1 MLDVITEEDVR
12 RAKKKHNK
20 DFHFT
25 YAELKE
31 CFGLSDNADEE
42 VEKILESFVQRV
54 LWRMNVAK
62 LGNFEAVVLI
72 QSMSFKDGVFVFSIN
87 HLAVGYLYLQRM
99 SLDRSGFQHYFN
111 FASSYSGVLYSL
123 IKKSPTPNQLSI
135 TIDELK
141 QLFGATNKS
150 YTDLR
155 NFTVRIL
162 NPAIKDIS
170 ENSDIQLSYTEQKN
184 SRKTESII
192 LTW

>member
-1 MLDVITEEDVR
+1 
-12 RAKKKHNK
+12 
-20 DFHFT
+20 
-25 YAELKE
+25 
-31 CFGLSDNADEE
+31 
-42 VEKILESFVQRV
+42 
-54 LWRMNVAK
+54 
-62 LGNFEAVVLI
+62 
-72 QSMSFKDGVFVFSIN
+72 MSYKDGVFIFSIN

-99 SLDRSGFQHYFN
+99 SLDRPGFQHYFN

-123 IKKSPTPNQLSI
+123 IKKSPTPNQLAI

-155 NFTVRIL
+155 NFKVRIL
-162 NPAIKDIS
+162 NPAVKDIS

-192 LTW
+192 LSW